1 MKAYILRL
9 GHRIFRDMRITTH
22 VFLVARAFGCVG
34 GFYTGQKDSKLEKT
48 IAKTCE
54 QWGGDFSV
62 SYTDN
67 WKKTLKDFNG
77 IKIHLSVYGIPFQNK
92 IKEIKNRMK
101 LQNKNDLLIIVG
113 GEKVPPEVYQLAD
126 YNLAVTSQPHS
137 EVSALAVFLHEFFG
151 GKELNKKFRGRLKIV
166 PQERGKKVTDL
177 NLNKI

>member
-1 MKAYILRL
+1 MSVYILRL
-9 GHRIFRDMRITTH
+9 GHRIFRDQRISTH
-22 VFLVARAFGCVG
+22 VFLAGRAFGCAG
-34 GFYTGQKDSKLEKT
+34 GFYTGQKDAKLENT

-54 QWGGDFSV
+54 QWGGDFEIQYAES
-62 SYTDN
+62 
-67 WKKTLKDFNG
+67 WKKLIKDFSG
-77 IKIHLSVYGIPFQNK
+77 LKIHLSVYGIPFQNK
-92 IKEIKNRMK
+92 LNEIRNKIKKEKN
-101 LQNKNDLLIIVG
+101 LLIIVG

-151 GKELNKKFRGRLKIV
+151 GRELNKDFNGKLKVI